1 MSAFLSSLYDGKGR
15 RMHVMLSQPFHSTP
29 LNSAPIKIP
38 ELGLELSVRLP
49 GQTLSGAMTV
59 METVNTPGFGP
70 PLHRHPE
77 AEVFRVMEGAY
88 LYEVNGSRFQAE
100 AGDVVCV
107 PGGAAHAFLNLSD
120 KPSRQLIMMLPAMDA
135 ERFFL
140 ELAAVLASPHCD
152 RAALNAFGAP
162 WSVEFLGPPLTP

>member
-1 MSAFLSSLYDGKGR
+1 
-15 RMHVMLSQPFHSTP
+15 MHFMLSQPFRSTP
-29 LNSAPIKIP
+29 QNSAPVKIP
-38 ELGLELSVRLP
+38 ELGLELTVCLP
-49 GQTLSGAMTV
+49 GRALNGAMTV
-59 METVNTPGFGP
+59 METVNAAGFGP
-70 PLHRHPE
+70 PLHRHRE

-88 LYEVNGSRFQAE
+88 LYEVDGNRFQAHP
-100 AGDVVCV
+100 GDVVCV
-107 PGGAAHAFLNLSD
+107 PGGAAHAFLNVSD
-120 KPSRQLIMMLPAMDA
+120 KPSRQLVMMLPAMNA